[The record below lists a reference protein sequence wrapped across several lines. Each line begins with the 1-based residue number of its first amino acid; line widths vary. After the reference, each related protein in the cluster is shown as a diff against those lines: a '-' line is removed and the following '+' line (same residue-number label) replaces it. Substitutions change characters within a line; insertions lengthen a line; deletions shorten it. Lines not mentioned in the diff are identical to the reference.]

1 MQLATN
7 CQLSF
12 ANCKLY
18 NMEHLFTSESLISF
32 VVLVILEVVLGIDN
46 VIFVSIILN
55 RLKKIKDQK
64 KARRIWMITGILS
77 RSLMLMG
84 LGWLLSQKGK
94 SVFTISGKGF
104 DLASIVMILG
114 GLFLIYKSVKE
125 IHDKLEGEDPNEK
138 SKNEKGISF
147 GYAIGQSM
155 LIDAVFSFDSIITAG
170 GTAKY
175 VEIMIAAV
183 VIAMTV
189 MFLFSTGIAAFIH
202 KHPTLK
208 MLALSFLVMI
218 GLSLIIEGW
227 DSESAHQLKLKN
239 YIYFGMAFSFIVEV
253 LNMTMRKRMTKK
265 RVVELNAPIIKE
277 EEEDEGYSDMAK

>member
-1 MQLATN
+1 
-7 CQLSF
+7 
-12 ANCKLY
+12 
-18 NMEHLFTSESLISF
+18 MEHLFTSESIISF
-32 VVLVILEVVLGIDN
+32 LILVVLEVVLGIDN

-64 KARRIWMITGILS
+64 LARRVWMITGILS

-94 SVFTISGKGF
+94 NVFEIGSKGF

-125 IHDKLEGEDPNEK
+125 IHDKLEGEDPNEI

-147 GYAIGQSM
+147 GYAIGQIM

-183 VIAMTV
+183 VIAMIV

-227 DSESAHQLKLKN
+227 DSEAAHQLHLKN
-239 YIYFGMAFSFIVEV
+239 YIYFGMAFSFVVEV
-253 LNMTMRKRMTKK
+253 MNMTMRKRMAKK
-265 RVVELNAPIIKE
+265 RVVKLNEPVLNA
-277 EEEDEGYSDMAK
+277 DETGYSDQAK